1 MLIRKDTQIT
11 VNEVISFKLSSGEE
25 IIGKVVS
32 FSDKEVVVHR
42 PFQLAATQSGLTL
55 LPFLMMA
62 DDNLDPTFRYS
73 SIVATYAPAS
83 SFKTAYESAATD
95 LVLPQAKKIIT

>member
-1 MLIRKDTQIT
+1 MLVRKDTQLKED
-11 VNEVISFKLSSGEE
+11 EVISFKLSSGEE

-32 FSDKEVVVHR
+32 FNDKEVVVHR
-42 PFQLAATQSGLTL
+42 PFQLAATQTGLTL

-62 DDNLDPTFRYS
+62 NDNSDPTFRFS

-83 SFKTAYESAATD
+83 SFKTAYESSSSD